1 VISTVDDVGAISRAD
16 REGAMSLANMR
27 TRSILAGV
35 GAYLP
40 EKIVTNDDLSLTIDT
55 SDAWINERTG
65 IRQRH
70 FAAPHET
77 CAFMGTAAAR
87 AALDHAGIAA
97 SEVGAL
103 ILGTSTPDQAF
114 PATAVRVQAAI
125 GAAGSPS
132 TSRPP
137 AAASSMACRSPTR

>member
-1 VISTVDDVGAISRAD
+1 MDDLGAISRANH
-16 REGAMSLANMR
+16 EGSMSLATMR

-40 EKIVTNDDLSLTIDT
+40 EKIVTNDDLSRTIDT
-55 SDAWINERTG
+55 SDAWISERTG

-70 FAAPHET
+70 FAAQHET
-77 CAFMGTAAAR
+77 CAFMGGAAAR

-103 ILGTSTPDQAF
+103 ILAPPPPTRP
-114 PATAVRVQAAI
+114 
-125 GAAGSPS
+125 
-132 TSRPP
+132 SRP
-137 AAASSMACRSPTR
+137 